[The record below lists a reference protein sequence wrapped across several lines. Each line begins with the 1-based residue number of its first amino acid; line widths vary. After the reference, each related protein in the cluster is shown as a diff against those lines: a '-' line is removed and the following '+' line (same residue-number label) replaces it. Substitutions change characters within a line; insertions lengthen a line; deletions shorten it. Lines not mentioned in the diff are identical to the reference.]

1 MHTKDLWFG
10 IEREALSIVKQGRE
24 RVKELEM
31 TVREREEERERGK
44 ERQGGRRRER
54 ERERVQEGEVE
65 ECRVEDW
72 SCKDN
77 IRWGMEN

>member
-24 RVKELEM
+24 SKRIGDDSKGKGGRKGKRKR
-31 TVREREEERERGK
+31 TSGREEK
-44 ERQGGRRRER
+44 
-54 ERERVQEGEVE
+54 RERVREGEVE
-65 ECRVEDW
+65 ECREEEW